1 MTATFA
7 AQDEPCCSSTIPSS
21 LGTHACCRQ
30 GWSSCAFHEKGNSIK
45 LEAVSGVRIYSTL
58 TLFSVILSTYLYRIK
73 QFESDFTVALV
84 RLTGVQIAG
93 VSSETE
99 RIQIFLLLF
108 LLLLLL
114 FCIKEILQRINQQSS
129 VCFFWY

>member
-1 MTATFA
+1 
-7 AQDEPCCSSTIPSS
+7 
-21 LGTHACCRQ
+21 
-30 GWSSCAFHEKGNSIK
+30 
-45 LEAVSGVRIYSTL
+45 VSGVRIYSTL

-129 VCFFWY
+129 VCFFWYYH